1 MISPIMAVVDS
12 SSTYQQVRNALADNA
27 SWIIDW
33 DVEKAQN
40 YVVAADVW
48 LTVWAFD
55 KSITGP
61 SEMDMQDLNKGIEK
75 RRKEALDFL
84 RGQAAAGKNEVIHLG
99 VRDFRD

>member
-12 SSTYQQVRNALADNA
+12 SSTYQEVRDALANNA

-33 DVEKAQN
+33 NVEKAQN
-40 YVVAADVW
+40 YVVAANVW
-48 LTVWAFD
+48 LDVWAFD

-61 SEMDMQDLNKGIEK
+61 SEMDMQNLNKGIEK
-75 RRKEALDFL
+75 RRQQALDFL
-84 RGQAAAGKNEVIHLG
+84 LSQVAAGRNEVIHLG